1 MADSILSERAVR
13 TVFGSKKDNE
23 EYEYIEN
30 YFDSEVYG
38 KPADR
43 TQNAPKQ
50 LTSEYFERLFTPYL
64 DMGEQILYAFG
75 GGIGDE
81 QNPLESEG
89 MINKLQKFSKLAKV
103 FAGMF
108 AVGIIMTMFFS
119 NVIFEIIG
127 FLIIIPYLLMPI
139 AVLGIVAAIIIWGV
153 SKTKNVDYAITDK
166 RLIIVAYGHMQQV
179 IYECITD
186 VKCTLKS
193 GSTGTITM
201 KTKAYGGEPSKGIFI
216 IPDVKDAARVAQIL
230 DDAIRNHIPGQYQ

>member
-1 MADSILSERAVR
+1 M
-13 TVFGSKKDNE
+13 FGSKNDNE

-75 GGIGDE
+75 GGSGDE
-81 QNPLESEG
+81 QNPLESEE
-89 MINKLQKFSKLAKV
+89 MINKAKKYSKLAKV

-108 AVGIIMTMFFS
+108 ALGVMLVFCS
-119 NVIFEIIG
+119 NAIFESIG
-127 FLIIIPYLLMPI
+127 FLMIIPYMLMPI
-139 AVLGIVAAIIIWGV
+139 ALVGIVVAIIIWGV
-153 SKTKNVDYAITDK
+153 SKAKNVDYAITDK
-166 RLIIVAYGHMQQV
+166 RLIILAYGHMQQV

-201 KTKAYGGEPSKGIFI
+201 KTKAYGSEPSKGLFI
-216 IPDVKDAARVAQIL
+216 MPDIKDAARVAQIL

>member
-13 TVFGSKKDNE
+13 TVFGSKNDNE

-75 GGIGDE
+75 GGSGDE
-81 QNPLESEG
+81 QNPLESEE
-89 MINKLQKFSKLAKV
+89 MINKAKKYSKLAKV

-108 AVGIIMTMFFS
+108 ALGVMLVFCS
-119 NVIFEIIG
+119 NAIFESIG
-127 FLIIIPYLLMPI
+127 FLMIIPYMLMPI
-139 AVLGIVAAIIIWGV
+139 ALVGIVVAIIIWGV
-153 SKTKNVDYAITDK
+153 SKAKNVDYAITDK
-166 RLIIVAYGHMQQV
+166 RLIILAYGHMQQV

-201 KTKAYGGEPSKGIFI
+201 KTKAYGSEPSKGLFI
-216 IPDVKDAARVAQIL
+216 MPDIKDAARVAQIL

>member
-13 TVFGSKKDNE
+13 TVFGSKNDNE

-75 GGIGDE
+75 GGSGGE
-81 QNPLESEG
+81 QNPLESEE
-89 MINKLQKFSKLAKV
+89 MINKAKKYSKLAKV

-108 AVGIIMTMFFS
+108 ALGVMLVFCS
-119 NVIFEIIG
+119 NAIFESIG
-127 FLIIIPYLLMPI
+127 FLMIIPYMLMPI
-139 AVLGIVAAIIIWGV
+139 ALVGIVAAIIIWGV
-153 SKTKNVDYAITDK
+153 SKAKNVDYAITDK

-201 KTKAYGGEPSKGIFI
+201 KTKAYGGEPSKGLFI

>member
-13 TVFGSKKDNE
+13 TVFGSKNDNE

-75 GGIGDE
+75 GGSGGE
-81 QNPLESEG
+81 QNPLESEE
-89 MINKLQKFSKLAKV
+89 MINKAKKYSKLAKV

-108 AVGIIMTMFFS
+108 ALGVMLVFCS
-119 NVIFEIIG
+119 NAIFESIG
-127 FLIIIPYLLMPI
+127 FLMIIPYMLMPI
-139 AVLGIVAAIIIWGV
+139 ALVGIVAAIIIWGV
-153 SKTKNVDYAITDK
+153 SKAKNVDYAITDK

-201 KTKAYGGEPSKGIFI
+201 KTKAYGGEPSKGLFI

-230 DDAIRNHIPGQYQ
+230 DDAIRNHIPCQYQ

>member
-1 MADSILSERAVR
+1 M
-13 TVFGSKKDNE
+13 FGSKKDNE
-23 EYEYIEN
+23 EYEYIEK

-75 GGIGDE
+75 GGSGDE
-81 QNPLESEG
+81 QNPLESEK
-89 MINKLQKFSKLAKV
+89 MINKAKKYSKLAKV

-108 AVGIIMTMFFS
+108 ALGVMLVFCS
-119 NVIFEIIG
+119 NAIFESIG
-127 FLIIIPYLLMPI
+127 FLMIIPYMLMPI
-139 AVLGIVAAIIIWGV
+139 ALVGIVAAVIIWGV
-153 SKTKNVDYAITDK
+153 SKAKNVDYAITDK

-201 KTKAYGGEPSKGIFI
+201 KTKAYGGEPSKGLFI
-216 IPDVKDAARVAQIL
+216 MPDIKDAARVAQIL